1 MKIKYFIIALILFF
15 PLMVYAQPN
24 ATINTNKSSIEIGES
39 VTATVTLTDTAAWNI
54 KITGSGAA
62 TCSTRQADVTSDG
75 KSTTKSFDLS
85 CTSANSGTITFSVT
99 GDITSGSGET
109 KDISLNKNVTV
120 KPPKSGNNNLSSL
133 SIDGVSL
140 SPSFNASTTSYTA
153 STEKSSIN
161 INATKEDSN
170 ASISG
175 TGIKNLNYGNNTFNI
190 IVTAENGTKKTYTIT
205 VNRIDTRSTNNN
217 LKSLSV
223 DSGSLNPTF
232 NKNTTS
238 YTVSTENS
246 SIKINGT
253 VEDSKSSVSGLGT
266 KNLNYGNNTF
276 NIEVTAENGSKKTYT
291 ITVNRKDTRSTNNNL
306 KTLTI
311 DKGTIKFNK
320 NTTSYNVS
328 VEDNIT
334 SIKVGATIED
344 SKATFVNGFGPRNI
358 NLNYGNNKI
367 EIKVKAENESIKVY
381 TINVNRKDNR
391 SSNTELKTLKISEAP
406 INFDPKQ
413 DTYDISVKNDVTK
426 LDIIATPLDN
436 KSVVTIDNKDLEEG
450 LNEIKI
456 TVKSEKGETR
466 TYTLNVTRLKVGEGL
481 SDNNNIKS
489 VKIKNYNINFNPNIT
504 SYNLDIKDENKL
516 EFTIEM
522 EDENSTYEIKGNEN
536 LINGS
541 KIRIIAKSES
551 GLTKEYVININKEEA
566 IKEKEKSNII
576 IPIVFLIV
584 SIIVLIIAI
593 LFARKKKI
601 IKKNYQ

>member
-1 MKIKYFIIALILFF
+1 MKIKYFIIALIMFF

-24 ATINTNKSSIEIGES
+24 ATINTNKNSIEIGES

-85 CTSANSGTITFSVT
+85 CTSVNSGTITFSVS

-109 KDISLNKNVTV
+109 KDISLNKDVTV
-120 KPPKSGNNNLSSL
+120 RPPKSGNNNLSSL
-133 SIDGVSL
+133 SIDGL
-140 SPSFNASTTSYTA
+140 TISPGFNPSTTSYTA
-153 STEKSSIN
+153 STENSSIN

-170 ASISG
+170 ANISG
-175 TGIKNLNYGNNTFNI
+175 TGI
-190 IVTAENGTKKTYTIT
+190 
-205 VNRIDTRSTNNN
+205 
-217 LKSLSV
+217 
-223 DSGSLNPTF
+223 
-232 NKNTTS
+232 
-238 YTVSTENS
+238 
-246 SIKINGT
+246 
-253 VEDSKSSVSGLGT
+253 

-291 ITVNRKDTRSTNNNL
+291 ITVNRKDTRSSNNNL
-306 KTLTI
+306 KSLSI

-328 VEDNIT
+328 VEDNVT
-334 SIKVGATIED
+334 SIKVGATQED
-344 SKATFVNGFGPRNI
+344 NKSTFVNGFGPRNI

-456 TVKSEKGETR
+456 MVKSEKGETK

-522 EDENSTYEIKGNEN
+522 EDENATYEIKDNEN

-566 IKEKEKSNII
+566 TEEKEKSNII
-576 IPIVFLIV
+576 IPLVILIF
-584 SIIVLIIAI
+584 SIIILIFTII
-593 LFARKKKI
+593 FVRKRKGNKKELPL
-601 IKKNYQ
+601 N